1 MSRAT
6 AKKLID
12 FLYVNNPFYL
22 ISAGLFV
29 YGLKLLLR
37 PGTSPILFQQGSV
50 GYIEPW
56 GLLAA
61 LAGIT
66 ALMTFTAIL
75 IVRLG
80 QVWEDARSLT
90 LIILLMLFAMTVSTD
105 ELVNQLA
112 DESDSL
118 QPLALL
124 FGLMIGFSIGTVE
137 TVLQGLKLRLPA
149 TYRLPLHLLLSLMIA
164 WPILLVPEI
173 SEVTVNQIQQRIA
186 IFPVAC
192 GIMILSLLAA
202 VWQGSSRAR
211 TSSCPWTWPLYPWT
225 AFLFLLLAV
234 CLRTYSL
241 TMSFDVLSSSGH
253 YWDTS
258 FGLWQ
263 LTPIFIATLV
273 ILMEIGIRENQRK
286 LQSFCLLAAPVLLVI
301 ACPWI
306 VPWSNFSGF
315 RSATLAML
323 ADHPSPVY
331 CTLITLILFY
341 ARARH
346 KRVAGAHWGLL
357 SMVLLSTVIQPESF
371 HQSQFITIQHNWNS
385 WPLIAFAAIECAVGI
400 RQKAAGK
407 IFLSSAI
414 LTLIM
419 HQQLNAVPAHSEWA
433 FLAPWATAICW
444 HLLLTI
450 GMLIAIVDK
459 SEFAEILKEIAVPA
473 LLLIVI
479 ATSVCTVRETGI
491 TQTVAY
497 ILFMTTV
504 LLAIGRLTDWP
515 AIRMLARFMASVC
528 GTALLAWG
536 LRLAYQLPLPK
547 GSQQII
553 LGLMSFGI
561 AVAISLWKA
570 GLGRRILLHRRR
582 KQRRL
587 RVGKPSTS

>member
-6 AKKLID
+6 AKKLIN

-29 YGLKLLLR
+29 YGLKFLLR
-37 PGTSPILFQQGSV
+37 PGSSPILFQQGSV

-90 LIILLMLFAMTVSTD
+90 LIVLLMLFAMTVSTD

-112 DESDSL
+112 DETDSL

-137 TVLQGLKLRLPA
+137 TVLRGLKLQLPA
-149 TYRLPLHLLLSLMIA
+149 AYRFPLHLLLILMTA

-173 SEVTVNQIQQRIA
+173 CEITVNQIQQRIA

-192 GIMILSLLAA
+192 GILILSLLPA
-202 VWQGSSRAR
+202 VWHGSKWAR
-211 TSSCPWTWPLYPWT
+211 SEGCPWTWPLYPWT

-234 CLRTYSL
+234 CLRAYSL

-258 FGLWQ
+258 FGIWQ

-273 ILMEIGIRENQRK
+273 ILMEISIRENQNT
-286 LQSFCLLAAPVLLVI
+286 LQSFCLLAAPVLLVM

-315 RSATLAML
+315 RSATLTML
-323 ADHPSPVY
+323 ADHPSPVFY
-331 CTLITLILFY
+331 TLIALILFY

-346 KRVAGAHWGLL
+346 KGVAGAQWGLL
-357 SMVLLSTVIQPESF
+357 SMVLLSTVIHPESF
-371 HQSQFITIQHNWNS
+371 RQSQSIVIQYNWTS

-400 RQKAAGK
+400 RQKAVGK
-407 IFLSSAI
+407 CFLSSTI
-414 LTLIM
+414 LTLII
-419 HQQLNAVPAHSEWA
+419 HQQLSLVPANSEWA
-433 FLAPWATAICW
+433 FLIPWATAICL
-444 HLLLTI
+444 HLLLII

-459 SEFAEILKEIAVPA
+459 SDFAEILKELAAPA
-473 LLLIVI
+473 FLLIVI
-479 ATSVCTVRETGI
+479 ATAVSIVRETGVM
-491 TQTVAY
+491 QAAAY
-497 ILFMTTV
+497 ILVMTTV
-504 LLAIGRLTDWP
+504 SLAIGRLTDWP

-528 GTALLAWG
+528 GAALLAWG
-536 LRLAYQLPLPK
+536 LKLAYQLPLPQ
-547 GSQQII
+547 GSRQII
-553 LGLMSFGI
+553 FGLISFGV
-561 AVAISLWKA
+561 AVAISLFKA

-582 KQRRL
+582 KQRQQ
-587 RVGKPSTS
+587 RVGKPSIS